1 MAQQATQKDVAV
13 ARKKKR
19 AREVRRK
26 QEKEQEV
33 ARRVTAG
40 ERRSDVESEL
50 ASNDPT
56 DLDEMVFSDEE
67 EGREVVVTSAVCH
80 DPAATSIGE
89 E

>member
-1 MAQQATQKDVAV
+1 MAD

-19 AREVRRK
+19 TQEVQRK
-26 QEKEQEV
+26 EEKKKEV
-33 ARRVTAG
+33 ARHVRAG